1 MDYACSA
8 DRMRLL
14 LRAYSMV
21 CYVSLRLDS
30 CIEERTNNAGT
41 YFANASVLCVDMQTA
56 VLLVAFEFSVSED
69 FGPVA
74 EWRSGE
80 GRDKV

>member
-1 MDYACSA
+1 M
-8 DRMRLL
+8 
-14 LRAYSMV
+14 
-21 CYVSLRLDS
+21 
-30 CIEERTNNAGT
+30 AGT